1 MSLRLIVE
9 AIESLEKD
17 LTLFNLPPAS
27 RIAER
32 LERFFETQ
40 NVRIRTAQTASGRP
54 EEIAVLSRP
63 EAVIALVEV
72 DRLRE
77 LVDEG
82 PPDSDLGIRDGAF
95 EPFLTPLKETSFTAY
110 DKRQMLATTREIE
123 DRARRVGSGTIH
135 TGFQRSSLMALQA
148 PIYRDLA
155 DRGLTVHTY
164 GVPDGAIPHIGQG
177 TVHTPETDEIAQTW
191 FVAFDG
197 GTEPTQATA
206 LVAEERKE
214 GQYYGV
220 WTYDPAIVGQI
231 VTHLE
236 ETYVVDSDPPTHAPS

>member
-1 MSLRLIVE
+1 MSLLSTVE
-9 AIESLEKD
+9 AIESLEKE
-17 LTLFNLPPAS
+17 LRLFNLPPAS

-32 LERFFETQ
+32 LEDFFETQ
-40 NVRIRTAQTASGRP
+40 NVRIRTARTASGRP
-54 EEIAVLSRP
+54 EIAVLSRP
-63 EAVIALVEV
+63 DAVIALVEV

-82 PPDSDLGIRDGAF
+82 PPDSDLGIRDEAF
-95 EPFLTPLKETSFTAY
+95 EPVLEPLKETDFTAF
-110 DKRQMLATTREIE
+110 DQRQMLATTREIE

-177 TVHTPETDEIAQTW
+177 TVHTPETDEIDRSW
-191 FVAFDG
+191 FVVFDG
-197 GTEPTQATA
+197 GTDPTQATA
-206 LVAEERKE
+206 LIAEERDDE
-214 GQYYGV
+214 QYYGI
-220 WTYDPAIVGQI
+220 WSYDTAIVDQI

-236 ETYVVDSDPPTHAPS
+236 ETYVADPDPPRHSPA